1 MPSFDYIY
9 HYLFLARVTQKGD
22 MRTWNNA
29 KGTGNLFSFTV
40 IDESC
45 DLKVTAF
52 KEDATK

>member
-1 MPSFDYIY
+1 
-9 HYLFLARVTQKGD
+9 

-29 KGTGNLFSFTV
+29 KGSGKLFSFTV

-52 KEDATK
+52 KEDAEKYVIFNIYYGCFGILNFLQV